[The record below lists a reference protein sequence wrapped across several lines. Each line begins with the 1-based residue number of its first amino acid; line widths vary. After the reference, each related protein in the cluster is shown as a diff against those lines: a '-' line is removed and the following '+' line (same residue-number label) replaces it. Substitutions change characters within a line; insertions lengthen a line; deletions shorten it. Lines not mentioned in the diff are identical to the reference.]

1 MTGYSGKARS
11 LRAHAMLC
19 LTLLALLFLF
29 GLPALCL
36 SPARAAG
43 ATPQRQLIGHR
54 ASLSVPSRTK
64 LVHVRSSTASQPHGP
79 IYRAEIHGVITS
91 VTIAYLRRVLQLVE
105 AANANVLIIQM
116 STSGAVLRDVR
127 PFAGEIARARVP
139 VVVYITPMGTQA
151 GAAGALFLSAAHIS
165 ALTPQTS
172 FGSPYPLAS
181 VDAALSQQTH
191 DLVLDS
197 IADQVR
203 SWNAAR
209 GRNTDWV
216 DRAVREGVVL
226 TNAQASATHP
236 PAVDLV
242 AADLDELLTL
252 LEGRVIT
259 LDDGRSVQLATLG
272 QPVTPVEPTL
282 WEGLQ
287 LALANPTIA
296 FILLAMGAL
305 AIYLELGAS
314 GTSVFAGIGVVF
326 FAGAVVG
333 LLVLPIHVWSLLLL
347 LLGFVLIG
355 VEFFAPSHGALV
367 VTGLALV
374 VVGAFNLFDPVQAP
388 GATINPW
395 VVPIAALALG
405 ALAVGS
411 LFAAVRNRSRPV
423 LTGIE
428 ALIGR
433 GGVAISDLA
442 PQGTVRV
449 DGEVWSAIA
458 DAEAI
463 HAGEQIQIV
472 AVEGVTV
479 LVQRL

>member
-1 MTGYSGKARS
+1 MTGYSWKARS
-11 LRAHAMLC
+11 LRARALLRM
-19 LTLLALLFLF
+19 TLLALLFLI
-29 GLPALCL
+29 GLPALR
-36 SPARAAG
+36 SDPAWAADG
-43 ATPQRQLIGHR
+43 APDRLLITHR
-54 ASLSVPSRTK
+54 ASLSIPSRTK
-64 LVHVRSSTASQPHGP
+64 LSHIRSSTALQPGGP
-79 IYRAEIHGVITS
+79 IYSAEIHGVITS
-91 VTIAYLRRVLQLVE
+91 VTIEYLRRALQLAE
-105 AANANVLIIQM
+105 AANANVLIIQL
-116 STSGAVLRDVR
+116 STAGGVLRDLR
-127 PFAGEIARARVP
+127 PFAGEIAKARVA
-139 VVVYITPMGTQA
+139 VVVYVTPMGTPA

-181 VDAALSQQTH
+181 VDAALSQQTR

-197 IADQVR
+197 VADQVR

-226 TNAQASATHP
+226 TNEQAIAARP

-242 AADLDELLTL
+242 AADLAELLTL
-252 LEGRVIT
+252 LEGRVVK
-259 LDDGRSVQLATLG
+259 LADGRSVQLATLG

-282 WEGLQ
+282 WEGLR

-296 FILLAMGAL
+296 FILLATGAL
-305 AIYLELGAS
+305 AIYLELGAP
-314 GTSVFAGIGVVF
+314 GTSVFAGIGVVL
-326 FAGAVVG
+326 FAGAVAG

-355 VEFFAPSHGALV
+355 VEFFIPIHGALV

-374 VVGAFNLFDPVQAP
+374 LVGAFNLFDPVQAP
-388 GATINPW
+388 GTTINPW
-395 VVPIAALALG
+395 VVPVVALAFG
-405 ALAVGS
+405 ALAASS
-411 LFAAVRNRSRPV
+411 LLAAVRNRSRPV

-428 ALIGR
+428 ALLGR

-449 DGEVWSAIA
+449 DGEVWRAIA
-458 DAEAI
+458 AGAPI
-463 HAGEQIQIV
+463 HAGEPVQIV
-472 AVEGVTV
+472 AVAGVTV
-479 LVQRL
+479 WVQRL

>member
-1 MTGYSGKARS
+1 
-11 LRAHAMLC
+11 
-19 LTLLALLFLF
+19 
-29 GLPALCL
+29 
-36 SPARAAG
+36 
-43 ATPQRQLIGHR
+43 
-54 ASLSVPSRTK
+54 
-64 LVHVRSSTASQPHGP
+64 
-79 IYRAEIHGVITS
+79 
-91 VTIAYLRRVLQLVE
+91 
-105 AANANVLIIQM
+105 
-116 STSGAVLRDVR
+116 
-127 PFAGEIARARVP
+127 
-139 VVVYITPMGTQA
+139 
-151 GAAGALFLSAAHIS
+151 
-165 ALTPQTS
+165 
-172 FGSPYPLAS
+172 
-181 VDAALSQQTH
+181 
-191 DLVLDS
+191 
-197 IADQVR
+197 
-203 SWNAAR
+203 
-209 GRNTDWV
+209 
-216 DRAVREGVVL
+216 
-226 TNAQASATHP
+226 
-236 PAVDLV
+236 
-242 AADLDELLTL
+242 
-252 LEGRVIT
+252 
-259 LDDGRSVQLATLG
+259 
-272 QPVTPVEPTL
+272 
-282 WEGLQ
+282 LQ

-314 GTSVFAGIGVVF
+314 GTSIFAGIGVVF
-326 FAGAVVG
+326 FAGAIAG

-347 LLGFVLIG
+347 LIGFVLIG
-355 VEFFAPSHGALV
+355 VEIFVPIHGALV

-428 ALIGR
+428 VLIGR

-463 HAGEQIQIV
+463 HAGEQVQIV